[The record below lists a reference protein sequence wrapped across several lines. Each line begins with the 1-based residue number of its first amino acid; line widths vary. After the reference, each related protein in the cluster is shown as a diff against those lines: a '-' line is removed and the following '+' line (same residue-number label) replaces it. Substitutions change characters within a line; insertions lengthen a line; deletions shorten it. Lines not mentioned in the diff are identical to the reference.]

1 MSQGYTQAHAQGYSR
16 GAARGGAQ
24 AHAQEEARGDTQRDT
39 QGDTQEDT
47 QGEPQRHDQLE
58 ASIELSVLIP
68 VYDEHESVQPLHQ
81 QLTEVL
87 TSLGRSY
94 EIVFVDDGSTDG
106 TAEIIEELCE
116 ADEHVRAVLFRR
128 NFGKSAAL
136 AVGFEEVRG
145 DLVFTMDGDLQDDPA
160 EIPGFLE
167 KLAEGYDLV
176 SGWKQVRR
184 DPITKTWPSKLYNR
198 VTAWVSGVPLHDFN
212 CGYKLYRRE
221 VVKSVEIYGELHR
234 YIPVLASRLGFRV
247 SERPVRHHARRFG
260 RSKYGAERLLNG
272 FLDLLTVT
280 FLGRSRRS
288 PLHVFGRIAAVL
300 FSLGMV
306 INLYML
312 AIWIIE
318 RALRVRPLL
327 ILGVILVVMAVQFI
341 SMGLLA
347 EMMVTPRRE
356 DDQRMIRRRIS

>member
-1 MSQGYTQAHAQGYSR
+1 MSQEHVQPDA
-16 GAARGGAQ
+16 
-24 AHAQEEARGDTQRDT
+24 
-39 QGDTQEDT
+39 
-47 QGEPQRHDQLE
+47 P
-58 ASIELSVLIP
+58 IELSVLIP
-68 VYDEHESVQPLHQ
+68 VYNEHESIEPLQ
-81 QLTEVL
+81 RQLTEVL
-87 TSLGRSY
+87 VDLGRSY
-94 EIVFVDDGSTDG
+94 EILFVDDGSTDG
-106 TAEIIEELCE
+106 TVNLIEALCE
-116 ADEHVRAVLFRR
+116 VDPRVRAVFFRR

-136 AVGFEEVRG
+136 AIGFQEVRG
-145 DLVFTMDGDLQDDPA
+145 ELVFTMDGDLQDDPA

-212 CGYKLYRRE
+212 CGYKLYRRD
-221 VVKSVEIYGELHR
+221 VVKNVEIYGELHR
-234 YIPVLASRLGFRV
+234 YIPVLAERLGFRV
-247 SERPVRHHARRFG
+247 TERPVRHHARRFG

-288 PLHVFGRIAAVL
+288 PLHVFGRIAAAL

-356 DDQRMIRRRIS
+356 DDERMIRRRIG